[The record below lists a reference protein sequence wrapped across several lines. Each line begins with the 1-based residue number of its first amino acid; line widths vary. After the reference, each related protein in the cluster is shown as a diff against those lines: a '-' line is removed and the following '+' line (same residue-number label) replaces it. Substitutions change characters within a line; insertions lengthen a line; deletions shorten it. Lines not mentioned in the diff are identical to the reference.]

1 MENLLQGPIT
11 EMIKDQV
18 EHRLQVI
25 KQMAISAFLYDWA
38 MLPRKANAQD
48 QKRAGTHW
56 PNQQTSL
63 PPSASGC

>member
-18 EHRLQVI
+18 EHRLRVI

-38 MLPRKANAQD
+38 MLSTLPRKANAPN
-48 QKRAGTHW
+48 QKRAEI
-56 PNQQTSL
+56 
-63 PPSASGC
+63 SA